1 MLNYVQASSPAEIE
15 KVRELFLEYAASLGF
30 SLCFQG
36 FDKEVR
42 ELPGNYAP
50 PDGRLLLAFED
61 GEVAGCVA
69 LRKLEDGIGEMKRL
83 YVRPKFR
90 GRHLGR
96 QLAEAV
102 IAEARN
108 LGYGRL
114 RLDTL
119 PVMKE
124 AIALYHSLGF
134 ARIEPYYVNP
144 VEGSLCMEL
153 RISATP
159 HAAVAP
165 ISSTG

>member
-1 MLNYVQASSPAEIE
+1 MLNYVQASSRLEIE
-15 KVRELFLEYAASLGF
+15 NVRELFLEYAASLGF
-30 SLCFQG
+30 SLCFRG

-50 PDGRLLLAFED
+50 PEGRLLLAFEGD
-61 GEVAGCVA
+61 EAAGCVA
-69 LRKLEDGIGEMKRL
+69 LRKLEGGIGEMKRL

-96 QLAEAV
+96 HLAEAM

-108 LGYGRL
+108 LGYDRL

-124 AIALYHSLGF
+124 AIALYDSLGF
-134 ARIEPYYVNP
+134 TRIEPYYVNP

-153 RISATP
+153 IISSIP
-159 HAAVAP
+159 HPAVAP
-165 ISSTG
+165 NSRTG